1 MNPYDFLNLQENA
14 SMEQVEGAY
23 QALRAKYSEDRF
35 LDGEAGRQ
43 GAVNLMNLEEA
54 YRAILARR
62 ESQKKQQ
69 AFGSDLGEADAAI
82 RKGDV
87 EGAQAILNGMADRN
101 GEWHFLQSI
110 IYYKKGWYSDSRT
123 QLQAAINLE
132 PGNRKYTDALTR
144 LDNFMSAGSQVH
156 DPYQTRT
163 TGGSGSGADQAMGM
177 ANCCTT
183 LCLLDCCCNMMR
195 CC

>member
-1 MNPYDFLNLQENA
+1 MNPYDFLNLQEDA

-23 QALRAKYSEDRF
+23 KALKAKYSEDRF
-35 LDGEAGRQ
+35 LDGDAGRQ
-43 GAVNLMNLEEA
+43 GAINLMNLEEA

-62 ESQKKQQ
+62 ESQKTHQT
-69 AFGSDLGEADAAI
+69 FGSELGEADAAI
-82 RKGDV
+82 RKGDL
-87 EGAQAILNGMADRN
+87 EGAQGILNRMTERN

-110 IYYKKGWYSDSRT
+110 IYYKKGWYSDSRS

-132 PGNRKYTDALTR
+132 PGNKKYTDALTR
-144 LDNFMSAGSQVH
+144 LDNFMSSGAQMH
-156 DPYQTRT
+156 DPTQTRS
-163 TGGSGSGADQAMGM
+163 TGGPGGGADQAMGI